1 MKFQNIGIAFSASLL
16 ALGLSSSIAFGAD
29 GVPGAQFSGAAD
41 PGVAAPGA
49 AIPGVTGNP
58 TTPNTGAGVSA
69 DTPPELQSAKQ
80 RVELS
85 RAKLDQA
92 KQQLSAAKAMLKA
105 ADAEYKAAK
114 ADHEALSLRTQARKL
129 ADASGLQDTISTGTR
144 LYPANVGPA
153 ANVQQSVAPVPNYGA
168 PVAPGAPLP
177 DATETVTGQTA
188 MPPSGLGTSAPT
200 LP

>member
-1 MKFQNIGIAFSASLL
+1 MKFQNIGIAFSASLF

-29 GVPGAQFSGAAD
+29 SVPGAQFPGAAV
-41 PGVAAPGA
+41 PGVPAPGA

-58 TTPNTGAGVSA
+58 TTQNIGAGTSA
-69 DTPPELQSAKQ
+69 DTPPELQSAQQ

-144 LYPANVGPA
+144 LYPANFSPA
-153 ANVQQSVAPVPNYGA
+153 ANAQQSVAPVPNYGA
-168 PVAPGAPLP
+168 PATLP

-188 MPPSGLGTSAPT
+188 MPPSGTGTSAPT